1 MKKKNLSNR
10 LVALSKRRLGLFKRA
25 SELCVLCG
33 TEIAIIVQSL
43 GKHFYSFGHNST
55 DAVIDR
61 HLGGG
66 EDHERDVVAAPAE
79 FNLYR
84 FVLKELELEKK
95 RMKVAEEDDGG
106 DVFWW
111 NQGVEELELDELEQF
126 AMALDELS
134 KNADRRAKDLM
145 GSFLSLSLAP
155 PYRIA
160 LLLIKGSIT
169 MASYGSSM
177 SATQPLIPVF
187 KGEGYEYWS
196 IRMQTLLRSQDLWD
210 FVEQGYAD
218 PDEANRLRE
227 NKKKDSKALA
237 IIQQAKE
244 FKGDSKVI
252 VVRLQSLRYDF
263 ETLIMKNGESV
274 AYFLSRAMA
283 TVSQMRSCEEKI
295 VDQTI
300 VEKVLKS
307 LTPKFDH
314 VVVVIEKSKDL
325 SVFSFEELMGFLQA
339 HESRINRS
347 FEKSN
352 EKAFQVKGEFSNQKE
367 FSTAR
372 GRGRGGFRGRGR
384 GQSRGRGGRSDAK
397 QGRQQGDKSH
407 IQCHNCGK
415 YGHVKADCWW
425 K

>member
-1 MKKKNLSNR
+1 
-10 LVALSKRRLGLFKRA
+10 
-25 SELCVLCG
+25 
-33 TEIAIIVQSL
+33 
-43 GKHFYSFGHNST
+43 
-55 DAVIDR
+55 
-61 HLGGG
+61 
-66 EDHERDVVAAPAE
+66 
-79 FNLYR
+79 
-84 FVLKELELEKK
+84 
-95 RMKVAEEDDGG
+95 
-106 DVFWW
+106 
-111 NQGVEELELDELEQF
+111 
-126 AMALDELS
+126 
-134 KNADRRAKDLM
+134 
-145 GSFLSLSLAP
+145 
-155 PYRIA
+155 
-160 LLLIKGSIT
+160 

-237 IIQQAKE
+237 IIQQAVHNNV
-244 FKGDSKVI
+244 FSRIATTTTSKQA
-252 VVRLQSLRYDF
+252 L
-263 ETLIMKNGESV
+263 NGESV

>member
-1 MKKKNLSNR
+1 MKIMIPVSINKLFEASIQTEQVGGFSNLFILQKKKKNLSNR

-160 LLLIKGSIT
+160 LLLIKGWT
-169 MASYGSSM
+169 
-177 SATQPLIPVF
+177 
-187 KGEGYEYWS
+187 WS
-196 IRMQTLLRSQDLWD
+196 VSKRRLLLRGINSSSCF
-210 FVEQGYAD
+210 FVSLSSSCKYYCVEW
-218 PDEANRLRE
+218 NSTFFFRL
-227 NKKKDSKALA
+227 K
-237 IIQQAKE
+237 
-244 FKGDSKVI
+244 
-252 VVRLQSLRYDF
+252 
-263 ETLIMKNGESV
+263 
-274 AYFLSRAMA
+274 
-283 TVSQMRSCEEKI
+283 
-295 VDQTI
+295 
-300 VEKVLKS
+300 
-307 LTPKFDH
+307 
-314 VVVVIEKSKDL
+314 
-325 SVFSFEELMGFLQA
+325 
-339 HESRINRS
+339 
-347 FEKSN
+347 
-352 EKAFQVKGEFSNQKE
+352 
-367 FSTAR
+367 
-372 GRGRGGFRGRGR
+372 
-384 GQSRGRGGRSDAK
+384 
-397 QGRQQGDKSH
+397 
-407 IQCHNCGK
+407 
-415 YGHVKADCWW
+415 
-425 K
+425 